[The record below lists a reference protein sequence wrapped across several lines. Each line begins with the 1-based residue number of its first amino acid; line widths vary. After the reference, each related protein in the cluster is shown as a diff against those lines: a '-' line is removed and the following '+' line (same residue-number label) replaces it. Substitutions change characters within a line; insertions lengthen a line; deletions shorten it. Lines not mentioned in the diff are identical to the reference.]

1 MFTSDVIPDRL
12 QRSLKVTFL
21 GMGVNALLA
30 IGKLVAGVMGHSHAL
45 VADSVESLADIV
57 SSLIVWRGLVVA
69 SKPADDDHPYGHGK
83 AEPIA
88 AAVIATVLLIA
99 AAGIALRS
107 IQEALGPH
115 HGPEPFTLVVLVAV
129 IGLKEFMFRF
139 AKSEAR
145 AVRNAVVETD
155 AWHHRADAITS
166 LAAAVGITTSL
177 VGGPAF
183 AMADD
188 LAAIVAAGII
198 AWNGWQLLRPALE
211 ELMDATPDPQLTAR
225 IREIA
230 AQVPAVDA
238 VEKCFARRMGYH
250 LFVDMHVH
258 VDPLMTVRDSHTLA
272 HLVKD
277 TIREQ
282 MPHVYDVLIHIE
294 PSGPPRPRDPSITST
309 TPAHRH

>member
-1 MFTSDVIPDRL
+1 MFTSAVIPDRL

-30 IGKLVAGVMGHSHAL
+30 CGKLVAGVMGHSHAL
-45 VADSVESLADIV
+45 VADSVESLGDII

-69 SKPADDDHPYGHGK
+69 SKPADEDHPYGHGK

-107 IQEALGPH
+107 VQEAMGPH
-115 HGPEPFTLVVLVAV
+115 HGPEPFTLAVLLAV

-145 AVRNAVVETD
+145 AVESAVVETD

-166 LAAAVGITTSL
+166 LAAAIGITISL
-177 VGGPAF
+177 IGGLAF

-198 AWNGWQLLRPALE
+198 AWNGWRLLRPALE
-211 ELMDATPDPQLTAR
+211 ELMDATPDPQLTSK

-230 AQVPAVDA
+230 SWVPSVVA

-258 VDPLMTVRDSHTLA
+258 VDPLMTVQDSHTLA
-272 HLVKD
+272 HRVKD

-294 PSGPPRPRDPSITST
+294 PSGPPRQRDGTKSGSI
-309 TPAHRH
+309 PEHRH